1 MPNPIVGLHHVT
13 AIASDAQRNL
23 DFYTQVLGLR
33 FVKRTVNFD
42 DPGTYHLYFG
52 DDAGAPGTIL
62 TFFPWPRATRGHA
75 GAGEVAQTAFS
86 VPLAS
91 VEYWEERLIEH
102 GVLVEHTGKR
112 FNEEVLT
119 FPDPD
124 GMKLEI
130 VAHADAGSAN
140 PSRDAGVP
148 AEHAIRGFFG
158 VTLLEHEAES
168 SAAFLKVLGFNKI
181 AEEANRQRFAAEG
194 NALGNHID
202 LVVDPKAGYG
212 RSGAGSV
219 HHIAFRAA
227 DDADQLAW
235 REEIGKHVDVTP
247 VMDRTYFHS
256 IYFREP
262 GGVLFELATDPPGFA
277 FDESLERLGEE
288 LRIPEWLES
297 RRASIE
303 KRLTP
308 LELHH
313 SSKTAIGA

>member
-1 MPNPIVGLHHVT
+1 MPTPIVGLHHVT
-13 AIASDAQRNL
+13 AIASDAQRTL

-52 DDAGAPGTIL
+52 DDAGSPGTIL
-62 TFFPWPRATRGHA
+62 TFFPWPRATRGHS

-91 VEYWEERLIEH
+91 IPYWETRLREQGI
-102 GVLVEHTGKR
+102 LVENTGKR
-112 FNEEVLT
+112 LSEEVLT

-130 VAHADAGSAN
+130 VGHHNAAPANASRFAD
-140 PSRDAGVP
+140 VP
-148 AEHAIRGFFG
+148 AEHAIRGFYG

-168 SAAFLKVLGFNKI
+168 TGNFLRVLGFHEV
-181 AEEANRQRFAAEG
+181 AEEGKRRRYSTES

-202 LVVDPKAGYG
+202 LVIDPKASYG

-227 DDADQLAW
+227 DDAAQLAW
-235 REEIGKHVDVTP
+235 CEEIGKHVDVTP

-262 GGVLFELATDPPGFA
+262 GGVLFEIATDPPGFA
-277 FDESLERLGEE
+277 FDESIETLGEE
-288 LRIPEWLES
+288 LRIPAWLEPK
-297 RRASIE
+297 RAAI
-303 KRLTP
+303 KQRLTP
-308 LELHH
+308 LELH
-313 SSKTAIGA
+313 KARPTAVIA